1 MNDNLNLDILHLHMN
16 NGNQEQKTIITKTE
30 LFKRITSILIFTTFV
45 VSFLYWGFNNEQKL
59 VEFNKTDDESLFI
72 QITTRI
78 EQLPDCAL
86 KSNLRAAALAEYE
99 DESEELNDAIQKYYK
114 EQFKN

>member
-1 MNDNLNLDILHLHMN
+1 MN

-30 LFKRITSILIFTTFV
+30 LFKRITSVLCFTTFV
-45 VSFLYWGFNNEQKL
+45 ASFLYWGLNDEQKL
-59 VEFNKTDDESLFI
+59 VEFNKTEDKSLFI

-114 EQFKN
+114 EQFKKLNN